1 MLDIDK
7 LRKVTEPDYPKNFG
21 SSKKYENVVKMMVF
35 RLFLKNGS
43 NDFGKNA
50 LECRAN
56 QYRTA
61 RENRRSRFCSVLK
74 IFIHKVPI
82 LVKNG
87 KSGVQRS
94 LYISKTVDSIENL
107 I

>member
-1 MLDIDK
+1 
-7 LRKVTEPDYPKNFG
+7 
-21 SSKKYENVVKMMVF
+21 MMVF

-56 QYRTA
+56 QYQTA
-61 RENRRSRFCSVLK
+61 RENRSSRICSVLK

-94 LYISKTVDSIENL
+94 LYISKTVEAIENL

>member
-1 MLDIDK
+1 
-7 LRKVTEPDYPKNFG
+7 
-21 SSKKYENVVKMMVF
+21 MMVF

-43 NDFGKNA
+43 NDFGNND

-56 QYRTA
+56 QFRTA
-61 RENRRSRFCSVLK
+61 REKHRSRFCSVLK

-94 LYISKTVDSIENL
+94 LYISKTVDAIENL